1 MIVIKREDAPVV
13 ACRLGDGSELE
24 KRLIA
29 SGALRRLPDG
39 RYEVFSREAVNTGGE
54 LAEAGSYV
62 KVDHAGFPYPNSAE
76 FFLANHV
83 ETDGGYVQRSRPREA
98 WQVGQPVSDAVRFLL
113 DSGRL
118 TIDRQN
124 PDRYFSAQLW
134 GTLLSARQ
142 DAVIVFYEIRRTAE
156 GRVADA
162 QFSFVAREEF
172 DRNYDILENGPA
184 QGDPSHE

>member
-1 MIVIKREDAPVV
+1 M
-13 ACRLGDGSELE
+13 
-24 KRLIA
+24 
-29 SGALRRLPDG
+29 
-39 RYEVFSREAVNTGGE
+39 
-54 LAEAGSYV
+54 
-62 KVDHAGFPYPNSAE
+62 
-76 FFLANHV
+76 
-83 ETDGGYVQRSRPREA
+83 
-98 WQVGQPVSDAVRFLL
+98 GQPVSDAVRFLL

-172 DRNYDILENGPA
+172 DRNYVILENGPA
-184 QGDPSHE
+184 PGDPSHE